1 MTWFHPHNVTRR
13 ADAGRLVVALLFGVL
28 LVGFFRIQVIGRY
41 DYKLQSD
48 GNRLRP
54 VPLPAPR
61 GLIVDRNGV
70 VLADNVPG
78 YSIAILA
85 TDSDSL
91 RATLH
96 GLTQV
101 PGLDSARIEAIVRRF
116 RRFPHE
122 PAVVMRD
129 APFNLV
135 SALEESRVT
144 IPRLHI
150 QAEPK
155 RRYPRG
161 EIVAHVLGYVGE
173 ITESELT
180 SGQIRGARSGSI
192 VGRDGLERQYDD
204 QLRGTDGRRTFEVT
218 ALGRTV
224 IEVREEAGLIDPT
237 QGDTLHTTLDVEL
250 QTYIDSVFPPG
261 FSGGVVAMDPRS
273 GAVLALYSA
282 PSYDPNEFVGGMDP
296 QAWRELSQAEGQ
308 PLFNRA
314 IEGRYAPA
322 SPFKLA
328 VASMALKRGLTM
340 DSHME
345 TRCEGGLLFGNRYFR
360 CWQEDGHGDLS
371 LREAIQYSCD
381 VYFYQLGLHLS
392 LPDLLADG
400 SEMGFLDRSGID
412 LPDES
417 SPMFPDGTEYYDRRY
432 GPRGWTRGV
441 TLNMAIG
448 QGENAQSVVNMV
460 KFYAKLA
467 SVDGA
472 APDPHLFSQGDDE
485 RKSLGLSEEQL
496 VELREA
502 LFLVVEE
509 GTAIGARVAQ
519 LRIAGKTGTAQN
531 PQGEPHGWF
540 IGFAPVENPEIVVG
554 AIIEHA
560 EHGSSVAPLVT
571 RVIQKHLLGEA
582 PSGALRLVLPSDSAP
597 EPLPILP
604 DTAAIRR
611 NR

>member
-224 IEVREEAGLIDPT
+224 IEVPDEEGRQTLQ
-237 QGDTLHTTLDVEL
+237 QGDTLRTTLKH
-250 QTYIDSVFPPG
+250 IS
-261 FSGGVVAMDPRS
+261 
-273 GAVLALYSA
+273 
-282 PSYDPNEFVGGMDP
+282 
-296 QAWRELSQAEGQ
+296 
-308 PLFNRA
+308 
-314 IEGRYAPA
+314 
-322 SPFKLA
+322 
-328 VASMALKRGLTM
+328 
-340 DSHME
+340 
-345 TRCEGGLLFGNRYFR
+345 TRCF
-360 CWQEDGHGDLS
+360 
-371 LREAIQYSCD
+371 LR
-381 VYFYQLGLHLS
+381 
-392 LPDLLADG
+392 G
-400 SEMGFLDRSGID
+400 SAAALWR
-412 LPDES
+412 
-417 SPMFPDGTEYYDRRY
+417 
-432 GPRGWTRGV
+432 WTRGV
-441 TLNMAIG
+441 ERSWLSTRHPATTPTSSWAVWIRKL
-448 QGENAQSVVNMV
+448 GESFRRQRANPCST
-460 KFYAKLA
+460 
-467 SVDGA
+467 
-472 APDPHLFSQGDDE
+472 
-485 RKSLGLSEEQL
+485 EQL
-496 VELREA
+496 RA
-502 LFLVVEE
+502 A
-509 GTAIGARVAQ
+509 T
-519 LRIAGKTGTAQN
+519 
-531 PQGEPHGWF
+531 P
-540 IGFAPVENPEIVVG
+540 
-554 AIIEHA
+554 
-560 EHGSSVAPLVT
+560 
-571 RVIQKHLLGEA
+571 
-582 PSGALRLVLPSDSAP
+582 
-597 EPLPILP
+597 PLPPSSLQWLP
-604 DTAAIRR
+604 WP
-611 NR
+611 

>member
-70 VLADNVPG
+70 VLADNVP
-78 YSIAILA
+78 
-85 TDSDSL
+85 
-91 RATLH
+91 TLH

-273 GAVLALYSA
+273 GAVLA
-282 PSYDPNEFVGGMDP
+282 
-296 QAWRELSQAEGQ
+296 
-308 PLFNRA
+308 
-314 IEGRYAPA
+314 
-322 SPFKLA
+322 
-328 VASMALKRGLTM
+328 
-340 DSHME
+340 
-345 TRCEGGLLFGNRYFR
+345 
-360 CWQEDGHGDLS
+360 
-371 LREAIQYSCD
+371 
-381 VYFYQLGLHLS
+381 
-392 LPDLLADG
+392 
-400 SEMGFLDRSGID
+400 
-412 LPDES
+412 
-417 SPMFPDGTEYYDRRY
+417 
-432 GPRGWTRGV
+432 
-441 TLNMAIG
+441 
-448 QGENAQSVVNMV
+448 
-460 KFYAKLA
+460 
-467 SVDGA
+467 
-472 APDPHLFSQGDDE
+472 
-485 RKSLGLSEEQL
+485 
-496 VELREA
+496 
-502 LFLVVEE
+502 
-509 GTAIGARVAQ
+509 
-519 LRIAGKTGTAQN
+519 
-531 PQGEPHGWF
+531 
-540 IGFAPVENPEIVVG
+540 
-554 AIIEHA
+554 
-560 EHGSSVAPLVT
+560 HGSASLERAFAGRGPTPV
-571 RVIQKHLLGEA
+571 Q
-582 PSGALRLVLPSDSAP
+582 PS
-597 EPLPILP
+597 
-604 DTAAIRR
+604 
-611 NR
+611 N